1 MKNISSDTID
11 LIIRS
16 SNIVNVIS
24 QFIPLTK
31 KGNNYVGVCPFHA
44 DTSPSL
50 TVSESKNIYKCFS
63 CGHSGN
69 VIHFVKEFKKI
80 PYMQALEFLAHEANL
95 PINFEQFKKVE
106 QVSRDP
112 QKQKL
117 YDLLDIANSF
127 FKLNITNELA
137 QKFLDLRKINHSE
150 IIQKFDLG
158 FAPLTNYAEILKTNN
173 LYSDLDLNK
182 VGLINDDLNLIFKNR
197 VTFGIKNQ
205 YGEIVG
211 FSGRS
216 LNNDKN
222 YAKYLNSPESQ
233 LFKKS
238 QILYNFHNA
247 KETALEKRQVI
258 IVEGFMDVI
267 ALDQAGAH
275 NTIALMGT
283 ALTKDHLRL
292 LKDLK
297 IILFLDNDN
306 AGQSATYKSLLKL
319 IENRFDVEVVIND
332 FNKDPDEIFHAHGKE
347 VLLDIL
353 ENSRK
358 KGEHIVY
365 ENLKKQYR
373 ISEISFDVNSV
384 NFDLFKQNLTT
395 LFARSSANTQ
405 KIIQERFKKEFN
417 IQIPLYNN
425 DSFIQNTNIQN
436 HVNIKEPKKNSF
448 SLEKS
453 IIYGNVKM
461 EVLLACLVNYHL
473 RDLINHDVNLYNQ
486 RQINKVLNK
495 FSIFANFM
503 YFQNDNE
510 PNLEQTFKE
519 ILALNLNYQLNDVS
533 NQEDIKEQFINKIK
547 EQIVFFYR
555 NLNPEEVTKEIKE
568 YLNTHQESINSISP
582 ETFSHNFYVKMLTKK
597 LELKLSKELTNLVKR
612 NSNNGNVPAFILDF
626 LTKIKASQK

>member
-112 QKQKL
+112 QKQKI

-127 FKLNITNELA
+127 FKLNVTNELA

-425 DSFIQNTNIQN
+425 DSFIQNTNIQD